1 MVSGTP
7 LINKID
13 DLNGELQFLKVWPF
27 CLSDKDDGFW
37 LQKIGKPF
45 ASKDEHALR
54 LLYALIDVVMIRHSK
69 SQRYIADNRKL
80 VQIPERTIEWRPF
93 EITNP
98 HEKFVVSHLEHFAAE
113 AFLNMSSFFEGN
125 VDNVIVAPHY
135 SQIKSLHLLI
145 SKCITHG
152 SAISL
157 QQVDHLQR
165 LLLFAKKFA
174 TTEVDGSE
182 IPLMSAEE
190 AMAVVQMGG
199 MGNAGGMN
207 KDTNRVLT
215 ATLYGE
221 KDMELR
227 QKYEEFSLR
236 ELR

>member
-13 DLNGELQFLKVWPF
+13 DLNGELKFLKVWPF

-45 ASKDEHALR
+45 ASKDEHALK

-93 EITNP
+93 DITNP
-98 HEKFVVSHLEHFAAE
+98 HEKFVVSYLERFAAE

-135 SQIKSLHLLI
+135 SQIKSLHQLI

-182 IPLMSAEE
+182 VPLMSAEE

>member
-7 LINKID
+7 LINNID

-27 CLSDKDDGFW
+27 CLSDKHDGFW
-37 LQKIGKPF
+37 MQKIGKPF
-45 ASKDEHALR
+45 ARKDENALK
-54 LLYALIDVVMIRHSK
+54 LLYALVDVVMIRHSK

-80 VQIPERTIEWRPF
+80 VQTPERTIEWRPF
-93 EITNP
+93 NIDNVE
-98 HEKFVVSHLEHFAAE
+98 EKYVVSYLENFAAE
-113 AFLNMSSFFEGN
+113 AFLNMSAFFQGN
-125 VDNVIVAPHY
+125 VENVVVAPHY
-135 SQIKSLHLLI
+135 SQIKSLHQLI

-157 QQVDHLQR
+157 QQVDHLRR
-165 LLLFAKKFA
+165 LLLFAKKLA
-174 TTEVDGSE
+174 VMDADGSD

-199 MGNAGGMN
+199 MGVAGGMN
-207 KDTNRVLT
+207 KDSNRVLT

-221 KDMELR
+221 KDEELR
-227 QKYEEFSLR
+227 QKYGDLSLR